1 MNTPFCFQGSEKM
14 KKVRMNSY
22 AKINLSLDVKGQRSD
37 GYHEVETFM
46 QQIDFCDEVL
56 VRWYSFD
63 DRQKELKGKDISEE
77 IDVEVST
84 NKPYL
89 PKDER
94 NLAYR
99 AARLMAE
106 KFSEGHLGGK
116 IRIDIKKRIPV
127 AAGLAGGSANA
138 ASVILA
144 LNKLWGLRL
153 SVAKMMNLGL
163 ELGADVPFCIM
174 GQARANLCLGGKI
187 NKDPMAAN
195 AAVGK
200 GIGADLAPAKSVRG
214 YVLLAKPPISISTK
228 EVYQNIDAEIEKAAE
243 NGKKIHHADAELIA
257 AAIKEGNYGDLSVE
271 MGNILELYT
280 LKRYPEV
287 AILRNE
293 MANCYNPIKV
303 MMSGSGPTLFALYTD
318 YHIAYNAWE
327 KVEAK
332 NPATYLVET
341 I

>member
-1 MNTPFCFQGSEKM
+1 M
-14 KKVRMNSY
+14 KKVRLNSY
-22 AKINLSLDVKGQRSD
+22 AKINLSLDIKGIRSD

-56 VRWYSFD
+56 VRWYTFEE
-63 DRQKELKGKDISEE
+63 RQKENKGGETSEE
-77 IDVEVST
+77 TLIEVST

-89 PKDER
+89 PRDER

-99 AARLMAE
+99 AAQLMLE
-106 KFSEGHLGGK
+106 HFREGHAGGR

-144 LNKLWGLRL
+144 LNKLWGLKL
-153 SVAKMMNLGL
+153 DVAKMLKLGQ

-174 GQARANLCLGGKI
+174 GQARANLCLGSKI
-187 NKDPMAAN
+187 NKDSMAAN
-195 AAVGK
+195 AAIGR
-200 GIGADLAPAKSVRG
+200 GIGGDLTPATSVRA
-214 YVLLAKPPISISTK
+214 YVILAKPPISISTR
-228 EVYQNIDAEIEKAAE
+228 EVYENIDEEILRAGE
-243 NGKKIHHADAELIA
+243 NGRKVHHADAEIIA
-257 AAIKEGNYGDLSVE
+257 SAIKSGNYGELGIE

-287 AILRNE
+287 AILRND

-303 MMSGSGPTLFALYTD
+303 MMSGSGPTLFALYSD

-327 KVEAK
+327 KIEAK
-332 NPATYLVET
+332 NPATYLIES